1 MPHTALSPGPYGPD
15 LGPPG
20 YGWNLAASSDSGA
33 EKQIGHGEPHPE
45 RPVHGHIRSAA
56 RHHDIHPEI
65 SRRRRLVPGRLRR
78 RDPSPLA
85 HRERQLAVRRCPA
98 PRSKYGSATVPTC
111 PSSSIIA
118 PTDARGRCRRCP
130 RHRQARGCGKALP
143 GVGNAY
149 LCWPDCG
156 VSTGTPR
163 TRTPA
168 PSSREQERATPA
180 PGSQAGGRAGHAR
193 DYDHR
198 PILVPSWRRT
208 VASACSGGWLWLQ
221 FSGAGSPL
229 IVVRRMGS
237 RPPTCGP
244 HAVDKVVGCCP

>member
-33 EKQIGHGEPHPE
+33 EKHIGHGEPHPE

-130 RHRQARGCGKALP
+130 RHRQARGCGQSTTGRRQCLSLLAGLWSIHRDAANKNP
-143 GVGNAY
+143 GTVI
-149 LCWPDCG
+149 
-156 VSTGTPR
+156 PR
-163 TRTPA
+163 T
-168 PSSREQERATPA
+168 
-180 PGSQAGGRAGHAR
+180 GKGHSGAR
-193 DYDHR
+193 
-198 PILVPSWRRT
+198 
-208 VASACSGGWLWLQ
+208 
-221 FSGAGSPL
+221 FSGWRASRACAGL
-229 IVVRRMGS
+229 
-237 RPPTCGP
+237 
-244 HAVDKVVGCCP
+244 